1 MVQLD
6 KAGLDGNTG
15 HAGISQIESP
25 VVLKK
30 KIILESSGRLR
41 TVLGVVLLADGKR
54 DVAILDHVLD
64 LLAHGQEEED
74 EPVHNQDRPENW
86 HVKDLEPTAGEADDD
101 GSGGPVPKLEL
112 GKSADEGLELLI
124 ALGRQSAYR
133 AILHIIVGLFIGRI
147 EFGLQESKEQ
157 VQKVNAERIGNNVPA
172 LGNQDS
178 QEEKHKADNCADPS
192 VENERG

>member
-64 LLAHGQEEED
+64 LLAH
-74 EPVHNQDRPENW
+74 
-86 HVKDLEPTAGEADDD
+86 
-101 GSGGPVPKLEL
+101 
-112 GKSADEGLELLI
+112 
-124 ALGRQSAYR
+124 
-133 AILHIIVGLFIGRI
+133 
-147 EFGLQESKEQ
+147 
-157 VQKVNAERIGNNVPA
+157 
-172 LGNQDS
+172 
-178 QEEKHKADNCADPS
+178 
-192 VENERG
+192 